1 MKSRQIRPVRES
13 LLEGTTAFDTAQPIP
28 YTSDMLRVAVID
40 GQGGGIGNLVV
51 KRLREEF
58 KDTVEIIALGTN
70 AAATASMMKAR
81 ANKGA
86 TGENAI
92 VWNSQRVDV
101 IVGPLSIVLPD
112 AMLGEVTAKMASA
125 VVASAAKTILLPLNQ
140 EEIEIAGAN
149 KEPLPHMIEHIV
161 SRIKEIENVD
171 VMRPEEGKIFL
182 KNLFGEQ
189 KVFEGQIREI
199 SLLRHKILLE
209 KK

>member
-1 MKSRQIRPVRES
+1 
-13 LLEGTTAFDTAQPIP
+13 
-28 YTSDMLRVAVID
+28 MLRIAVID
-40 GQGGGIGNLVV
+40 GQGGGIGNLIV

-58 KDTVEIIALGTN
+58 KEAVEIIALGTN
-70 AAATASMMKAR
+70 AAATTSMMKAR

-140 EEIEIAGAN
+140 EDLEIAGVN

-161 SRIKEIENVD
+161 SRIKEIEHV
-171 VMRPEEGKIFL
+171 
-182 KNLFGEQ
+182 
-189 KVFEGQIREI
+189 
-199 SLLRHKILLE
+199 
-209 KK
+209 